1 MSRIIRHIL
10 ALAALWMAVAG
21 CNIWGDYG
29 PEDGMSELS
38 ISVSVSNT
46 PAMPTKAVDVNPN
59 DYIGALNDGEKIQT
73 LRIVIVRENGVIE
86 HNRYLDFYGDIQRAY
101 TEVNNIIFKVYGP
114 ETKEVYL
121 FVNENTLQ
129 TAVSGGTKK
138 LVDYD
143 FDALTPGSAFPEE
156 EISSLLV
163 TLTQNDEEVPLAL
176 PMSEHHT
183 IEMPASDYH
192 ADLYV
197 TRASTKFTY
206 IFDNQSNV
214 DLSLEGLTISKASRK
229 EYYMPRVTYTGIPLT
244 STEYSVDD
252 YEVPNVENNEYYV
265 FRKTYQG
272 GVSIPANTVTSK
284 LADGSPINLY
294 LLEGKYTDAA
304 SDGKN
309 YSMSVTLN
317 GTVYSSYFPELP
329 QLPRNT
335 HVVVLISFKDYG
347 TGMDVHWTVDVY
359 PYEEVWLEPGFGQ

>member
-1 MSRIIRHIL
+1 MSRTIRHII
-10 ALAALWMAVAG
+10 ALAALWMAVVG
-21 CNIWGDYG
+21 CNIWSDYG

-46 PAMPTKAVDVNPN
+46 PAMPTKAVDVNKN

-86 HNRYLDFYGDIQRAY
+86 HNRYLNFYGDVQRAY
-101 TEVNNIIFKVYGP
+101 TEVSNIIFKVYGP
-114 ETKEVYL
+114 EKKDVYL

-129 TAVSGGTKK
+129 AAVSGGTKK
-138 LVDYD
+138 LVEYD
-143 FDALTPGSAFPEE
+143 FDALTPGSAFPED
-156 EISSLLV
+156 EISALLV
-163 TLTQNDEEVPLAL
+163 TLSKNNEEVPLAL

-183 IEMPASDYH
+183 IDMPANDYH

-229 EYYMPRVTYTGIPLT
+229 EYYMPRV
-244 STEYSVDD
+244 EYSGDSLAVGVYSVSD
-252 YEVPNVENNEYYV
+252 YQVPNVENNEYYV
-265 FRKTYQG
+265 FQKTYQG
-272 GVSIPANTVTSK
+272 GVSIPANTVTSN
-284 LADGSPINLY
+284 ADGSPINLY
-294 LLEGKYTDAA
+294 LLEGKYTDVA
-304 SDGKN
+304 SGGKN

-317 GTVYSSYFPELP
+317 GTVYSSYFPDLP

-335 HVVVLISFKDYG
+335 HVVVLVSFKDYG

-359 PYEEVWLEPGFGQ
+359 PYEEVWLEPEFGQ

>member
-1 MSRIIRHIL
+1 MNRILGHIL

-21 CNIWGDYG
+21 CNIWSGYG
-29 PEDGMSELS
+29 PEDGLSELS

-46 PAMPTKAVDVNPN
+46 PAMPTKAVTIDPN
-59 DYIGALNDGEKIQT
+59 DYIGALNDGEKMQT
-73 LRIVIVRENGVIE
+73 LRIVIVRENGVVE
-86 HNRYLDFYGDIQRAY
+86 HNRYMDFYGEIKRAY
-101 TEVNNIIFKVYGP
+101 TEVSNITFKVYGP
-114 ETKEVYL
+114 EKKDVYL

-129 TAVSGGTKK
+129 PDGLRGQKK

-143 FDALTPGSAFPEE
+143 FNALTPGSAFPKDA
-156 EISSLLV
+156 ISALLV
-163 TLTQNDEEVPLAL
+163 TLSENNEEVPLAL

-183 IEMPASDYH
+183 IDMPANDYH

-214 DLSLEGLTISKASRK
+214 DLALEKFTISKSSRK
-229 EYYMPRVTYTGIPLT
+229 EYYMPRITYNGDPLT
-244 STEYSVDD
+244 SADYSISD
-252 YEVPNVENNEYYV
+252 YTVPNVENNEYYV
-265 FRKTYQG
+265 FQKTYADN
-272 GVSIPANTVTSK
+272 VAIPALKVTSA
-284 LADGSPINLY
+284 LADGSPINAY

-304 SDGKN
+304 SGGRN

-317 GTVYSSYFPELP
+317 GTEYSEYFPNLS

-335 HVVVLISFKDYG
+335 HVVVVISFRSYG
-347 TGMDVHWTVDVY
+347 TEMDVHWTVDVY

>member
-1 MSRIIRHIL
+1 MSRTVRHII
-10 ALAALWMAVAG
+10 ALAFLWMAAAG
-21 CNIWGDYG
+21 CNIWSGYG

-46 PAMPTKAVDVNPN
+46 PAMPTKVTINSN

-86 HNRYLDFYGDIQRAY
+86 HNRYMDFYGDIERAY

-114 ETKEVYL
+114 EKKEVYL

-129 TAVSGGTKK
+129 TALSGVTKK
-138 LVDYD
+138 LVEYD
-143 FDALTPGSAFPEE
+143 FDVLTPGSVFPED

-163 TLTQNDEEVPLAL
+163 TMNQNDEEVPLAL

-183 IEMPASDYH
+183 IMMPANDYH
-192 ADLYV
+192 TDLYV

-214 DLSLEGLTISKASRK
+214 DLALEGLTISKSSRK
-229 EYYMPRVTYTGIPLT
+229 EYYMPRITYTADPLIN
-244 STEYSVDD
+244 TEYSVSD

-265 FRKTYQG
+265 FQKTYQD
-272 GVSIPANTVTSK
+272 VSIPAKTITST

-304 SDGKN
+304 SAGKN

-347 TGMDVHWTVDVY
+347 THVDVQWTVDVC

>member
-1 MSRIIRHIL
+1 MNRILGHIL

-21 CNIWGDYG
+21 CNIWSGYG
-29 PEDGMSELS
+29 PEDGLSELS

-46 PAMPTKAVDVNPN
+46 PAMPTKAVTINPN
-59 DYIGALNDGEKIQT
+59 DYIGALNDGEKMQT

-86 HNRYLDFYGDIQRAY
+86 HNRYMDFYGEIKRAY
-101 TEVNNIIFKVYGP
+101 TEVSNIIFKVYGP

-143 FDALTPGSAFPEE
+143 FDALTPGSSFPEE

-163 TLTQNDEEVPLAL
+163 TLNQNDEEVPLAL

-183 IEMPASDYH
+183 VEMPANDYH

-214 DLSLEGLTISKASRK
+214 DLSLDGLTISKASRK
-229 EYYMPRVTYTGIPLT
+229 EYYMPRITYTGNPLAGGT
-244 STEYSVDD
+244 YSVSD
-252 YEVPNVENNEYYV
+252 YQVPNVENNEYYV
-265 FRKTYQG
+265 FQKTYQS
-272 GVSIPANTVTSK
+272 GVPVPAGAVTSTY
-284 LADGSPINLY
+284 GGGPINLY
-294 LLEGKYTDAA
+294 ILEGKYKADETDQT
-304 SDGKN
+304 KR
-309 YSMSVTLN
+309 YSMSVTMN
-317 GTVYSSYFPELP
+317 GTVYTEYFDNLP

-335 HVVVLISFKDYG
+335 HVVVLITFKSYNAEL
-347 TGMDVHWTVDVY
+347 DVQWTVDVY